1 MPAQPSSRLIFGVLP
16 WYSFLIVCGM
26 VIALILAIREE
37 KRAGLPQDTILTLVL
52 WMIPAAIIG
61 ARIYF
66 VAFSWN
72 EYASDPIRILYIWEG
87 GLAIYGGIIA
97 GLITCAIFSKVKK
110 VSLLTICDI
119 IAPGLAIAQGIGRWG
134 NYFNMEAFGLP
145 VTNPSL
151 QFFPFAVL
159 INEGGVQV
167 WHMATFFYES
177 LADILIGLFLLAV
190 RHKMM
195 KKTGDT
201 FCWYLLLYGAAR
213 LITEH
218 YRMDSLFSTGGS
230 FRISQILSVAM
241 CLGVLIYFS
250 IRMIRNGHYLERK
263 GRIGMWASITVIAV
277 LFIRLF
283 RYEGN
288 ADPFLLYRYC
298 FALLAMILLT
308 DMTLVITFNK
318 HKIKGLIAPVILLI
332 ILIFYFRLY
341 SSLIEGNVLTVAS
354 STWMLM
360 LFSLSSIMTGAI
372 VYHRA
377 TEAEICQ

>member
-1 MPAQPSSRLIFGVLP
+1 M
-16 WYSFLIVCGM
+16 
-26 VIALILAIREE
+26 
-37 KRAGLPQDTILTLVL
+37 
-52 WMIPAAIIG
+52 
-61 ARIYF
+61 
-66 VAFSWN
+66 
-72 EYASDPIRILYIWEG
+72 
-87 GLAIYGGIIA
+87 
-97 GLITCAIFSKVKK
+97 KK
-110 VSLLTICDI
+110 VSLLTLCDI
-119 IAPGLAIAQGIGRWG
+119 IAPGLALAQGIGRWG

-145 VTNPSL
+145 VTDPAL

-159 INEGGVQV
+159 INEGSTQV

-177 LADILIGLFLLAV
+177 LADILIGIFLVAV

-318 HKIKGLIAPVILLI
+318 HKVKGLIAPVILLI
-332 ILIFYFRLY
+332 ILIFHFRLY
-341 SSLIEGNVLTVAS
+341 SSLVEGNILTVAS

>member
-1 MPAQPSSRLIFGVLP
+1 MPAQPSSRLIFGILP

-110 VSLLTICDI
+110 VSLLTLCDI

-159 INEGGVQV
+159 INEGGSQV

-201 FCWYLLLYGAAR
+201 FSWYLLLYGAAR

-318 HKIKGLIAPVILLI
+318 HKVKGLIAPVILLI
-332 ILIFYFRLY
+332 VLIFHFRLY
-341 SSLIEGNVLTVAS
+341 SSLVEGNILTVAS

-360 LFSLSSIMTGAI
+360 LFSLSSIMTGTI
-372 VYHRA
+372 IYHRA

>member
-37 KRAGLPQDTILTLVL
+37 KRVGLPQDTVLTLVL

-97 GLITCAIFSKVKK
+97 GLITCAIFSKIKK
-110 VSLLTICDI
+110 ISLLTLCDI

-159 INEGGVQV
+159 INEGGGQV

-177 LADILIGLFLLAV
+177 LADILIGLFLLSV
-190 RHKMM
+190 RHKKI

-250 IRMIRNGHYLERK
+250 IRMIRNRHYLERK

-318 HKIKGLIAPVILLI
+318 HKVKSLIAPVILLI
-332 ILIFYFRLY
+332 LLIFHFRLY
-341 SSLIEGNVLTVAS
+341 SSLVEGNILTVAS